1 MSQQERAQGIGLAF
15 AEASAREMAAVLVR
29 GYPLEV
35 TLPGKRG
42 LWPQDLVAMAFL
54 SQPCV

>member
-1 MSQQERAQGIGLAF
+1 MSQQERAQGIGLAV
-15 AEASAREMAAVLVR
+15 AEASEREMAAVLMR

-35 TLPGKRG
+35 TVPGKRG